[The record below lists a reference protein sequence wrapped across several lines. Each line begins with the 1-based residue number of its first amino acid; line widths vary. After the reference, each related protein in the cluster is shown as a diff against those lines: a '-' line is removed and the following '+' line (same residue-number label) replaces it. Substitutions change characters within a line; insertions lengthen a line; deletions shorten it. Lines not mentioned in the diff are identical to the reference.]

1 MDDLSKC
8 LAKIGFSCSEVSLFI
23 YDGIDSLATLKIR
36 DDDEISHFLRDHL
49 TTRVRGVKNLA
60 YYLRHLDRI
69 QRPFDLNNITIEK
82 LEEMKV
88 MKDFEKEQRGR
99 VVSFPS
105 VSDGINSAVTIATC
119 YLGQTYGCS
128 GIPLTYVVR
137 KLTDPDPQALYTTV
151 YEEMIA
157 RAPLT
162 GFHFERDNEKVWFIL
177 LGIFTGYHVVEEFRT
192 TKDGRGAYFS
202 LCRTH
207 RGHQFELLA

>member
-8 LAKIGFSCSEVSLFI
+8 LVKIGFSCREVSLFI
-23 YDGIDSLATLKIR
+23 YDGMDSLATLKIR
-36 DDDEISHFLRDHL
+36 DDDEISHFLRDHS
-49 TTRVRGVKNLA
+49 TTRVRAVKNLA

-69 QRPFDLNNITIEK
+69 QRPFDLNKVTEEK

-88 MKDFEKEQRGR
+88 LKDFEKEQRDS

-105 VSDGINSAVTIATC
+105 MSDGINSLSAVTIATW
-119 YLGQTYGCS
+119 YLGKTYGCS

-177 LGIFTGYHVVEEFRT
+177 LGICAGDGVREEFRT

-202 LCRTH
+202 MCRTH
-207 RGHQFELLA
+207 QYPFEL